1 MLSSSNQDKS
11 PSGNLYPTNM
21 NDDWTKENIETLY
34 EWISIASFNILCL
47 EKAIHHHRK
56 IVRTTTI
63 QGLILST
70 LSGTISAT
78 QFVQS
83 NNILKN
89 YFNGAFVIMSFTIAI
104 ATGYIK
110 VYQIQEQLEE
120 YIRLKQEWISLS
132 TGIVTEIQLP
142 LVLRQ
147 SAIKIINLNKMKY
160 LDLLKMDIDI
170 PIQIKA
176 EVSKYFHVHMKGRGY
191 SIADIIVETA
201 FEEHEK
207 QFYKDR
213 EQDANEIFSNE
224 RLHVSKQMMK
234 NEIIEELK
242 KYYEKNVF
250 DIIQKDNPEEKKES
264 PIHLKIGSRRH
275 SPFTPK
281 NKTPSPPPTDDN
293 EDADFES
300 AETNPL
306 NIV

>member
-1 MLSSSNQDKS
+1 MQSSSYQEKS
-11 PSGNLYPTNM
+11 PSGNLFPTS

-83 NNILKN
+83 NNVLKN
-89 YFNGAFVIMSFTIAI
+89 YFNGAFVLMSFTIAI

-132 TGIVTEIQLP
+132 TGIITEIQLP
-142 LVLRQ
+142 LMLRQ
-147 SAIKIINLNKMKY
+147 SAIKIINQNKMKY
-160 LDLLKMDIDI
+160 LDLLKMDTDI
-170 PIQIKA
+170 PIDIKKQ
-176 EVSKYFHVHMKGRGY
+176 VSEHFSSHMKGRGY
-191 SIADIIVETA
+191 SIAEIIVETA
-201 FEEHEK
+201 YGEHEK
-207 QFYKDR
+207 QFYKDKER
-213 EQDANEIFSNE
+213 DANEVFTNE

-250 DIIQKDNPEEKKES
+250 DTISKDTLEEKKES
-264 PIHLKIGSRRH
+264 PIKLRFNRRTRALI
-275 SPFTPK
+275 SAINGNIK
-281 NKTPSPPPTDDN
+281 KEDD
-293 EDADFES
+293 EESEESEFAS

>member
-1 MLSSSNQDKS
+1 MQSSSYQEKS
-11 PSGNLYPTNM
+11 PSGNLFPTS

-83 NNILKN
+83 NNVLKN
-89 YFNGAFVIMSFTIAI
+89 YFNGAFVLMSFTIAI

-132 TGIVTEIQLP
+132 TGIITEIQLP
-142 LVLRQ
+142 LMLRQ
-147 SAIKIINLNKMKY
+147 SAIKIINQNKMKY
-160 LDLLKMDIDI
+160 LDLLKMDTDI
-170 PIQIKA
+170 PTQIKI
-176 EVSKYFHVHMKGRGY
+176 EVSHHFQNHMKGRGY
-191 SIADIIVETA
+191 SIAEIIVETA
-201 FEEHEK
+201 YGEHEK
-207 QFYKDR
+207 QFYKDKER
-213 EQDANEIFSNE
+213 DANEVFTNE

-234 NEIIEELK
+234 NEIIE
-242 KYYEKNVF
+242 
-250 DIIQKDNPEEKKES
+250 
-264 PIHLKIGSRRH
+264 
-275 SPFTPK
+275 
-281 NKTPSPPPTDDN
+281 
-293 EDADFES
+293 
-300 AETNPL
+300 
-306 NIV
+306 